1 MFCIYCGTS
10 NPEGAKYCHK
20 CGRYIGGV
28 NSASPVWPPVG
39 IDARMEYEEQKEFSQ
54 KKPEK
59 NEIPKHELQKQPA
72 KPVSHEPP
80 VEKQINFSDAE
91 RQATEKP
98 AQVIREP
105 IRENRQNP
113 PEQVVEREAPPAAQS
128 ELIDERPA
136 RKTSTP
142 ADNPWGRKQGPESK
156 DTDPASQ
163 DDGYPDEYD
172 EPDVNADSPE
182 NTIGWDDDDENIQFR
197 KPSLWERIK
206 NKREVKIAIVGIGI
220 CIIVILFALN
230 NLLHFIRF

>member
-39 IDARMEYEEQKEFSQ
+39 IDARMEQKEFSQ

-59 NEIPKHELQKQPA
+59 NEIPEHELQKQPA
-72 KPVSHEPP
+72 KPVPHEPP
-80 VEKQINFSDAE
+80 VEKQIKFSDAE
-91 RQATEKP
+91 RQTAGKP
-98 AQVIREP
+98 VQADREP
-105 IRENRQNP
+105 IRENRQTSP
-113 PEQVVEREAPPAAQS
+113 AQKAEREASPVVEP
-128 ELIDERPA
+128 EPVEERPA
-136 RKTSTP
+136 RQTQAP
-142 ADNPWGRKQGPESK
+142 ADSPWGRKQSSGNN
-156 DTDPASQ
+156 DIDPASQ

-172 EPDVNADSPE
+172 ESDVNADSPE
-182 NTIGWDDDDENIQFR
+182 NTNGWDDDDENIQFR